1 MKTHTELLTN
11 LIAAVY
17 ALPIDALKK
26 EINDLQ
32 MLAAEIKGRMMNCG
46 TCDGAQSIDS
56 GGVTPWG
63 EGINIACPECLSRS
77 RKAEIAQKPTPD
89 SDGWINNTGVM
100 PEIEVLEL
108 RFRDGHICND
118 PAPKAQYRW
127 HFANNCQDPSVDI
140 THYKPA

>member
-17 ALPIDALKK
+17 ALPIDALEK
-26 EINDLQ
+26 EIHDLQ
-32 MLAAEIKGRMMNCG
+32 MLAAETKGQMM
-46 TCDGAQSIDS
+46 AQLPPMMTLDTET
-56 GGVTPWG
+56 GKVT
-63 EGINIACPECLSRS
+63 
-77 RKAEIAQKPTPD
+77 PTPD
-89 SDGWINNTGVM
+89 EDGWIGNTGVM

-108 RFRDGHICND
+108 RFRDGYICND
-118 PAPKAQYRW
+118 PAPKTQYRW